1 MPSWLLVIAIMAP
14 LLAWWTTRLARS
26 KGRSVPWVWGL
37 AAFLLTM
44 PPEPWRLVGM
54 VPLFVLIFLKAPQP
68 RLDSPPKESTC
79 PKCQANHSAGQR
91 YCISCGWEIGRA
103 YPDTGVTAQEPAE
116 TVQAG
121 QAASETPEPVLAS
134 ETTQTSEIP
143 ADTTPAESTPAPA
156 AEAVPEPIVEP
167 EPEPEVPIFRGIPT
181 APRMTERGIR
191 LFNLGRTQEAI
202 DQFTKAIALDA
213 DYKEAWERRA
223 EAYASLGRDGE
234 AAEDRRSLNAIN
246 PSSSSG

>member
-1 MPSWLLVIAIMAP
+1 MPSLLFYVIMAP

-26 KGRSVPWVWGL
+26 KGRSMPWVWGL
-37 AAFLLTM
+37 AAFILTM

-54 VPLFVLIFLKAPQP
+54 IPLLVLIFLKAPQP

-79 PKCQANHSAGQR
+79 PKCQANQAASQR
-91 YCISCGWEIGRA
+91 YCISCGWEVGRA
-103 YPDTGVTAQEPAE
+103 YPETGVTAQEPAE

-121 QAASETPEPVLAS
+121 QAETGTPEPVLAS
-134 ETTQTSEIP
+134 EAIKGPGTS
-143 ADTTPAESTPAPA
+143 AESTPAPV
-156 AEAVPEPIVEP
+156 AEAVVEP
-167 EPEPEVPIFRGIPT
+167 EPEPEVPIYRGIPT
-181 APRMTERGIR
+181 APGMTERGIR

-213 DYKEAWERRA
+213 NHKEAWERRA
-223 EAYASLGRDGE
+223 EAYARLGRDGE
-234 AAEDRRSLNAIN
+234 AAEDRRRLNAIN